1 MAIEN
6 KISDEKLQCDINKE
20 QQKYLDYHQVKL
32 VNMNILQVKKYYFII
47 KIKF

>member
-6 KISDEKLQCDINKE
+6 KISDEKLQYDINKE

-32 VNMNILQVKKYYFII
+32 VNMNILQVKKYYLII